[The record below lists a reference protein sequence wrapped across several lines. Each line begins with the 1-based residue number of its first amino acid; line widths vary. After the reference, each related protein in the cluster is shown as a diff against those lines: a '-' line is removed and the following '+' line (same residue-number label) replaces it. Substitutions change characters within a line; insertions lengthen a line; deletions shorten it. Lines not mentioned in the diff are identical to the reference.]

1 MFNKKLKIP
10 AFFKSKRFIVLAGVF
25 LLIVILAQAGLFQAD
40 KSIEKFLYKQAQN
53 GIQRFEKQT
62 GLQIRWQKLDF
73 NIFNWTVYLQGVEIL
88 PLTSVYAKDIQELTY
103 LDGLQKIN
111 KISAR
116 PSLLSFL
123 FKKEI
128 FLAKVGIE
136 EGQVA
141 LDYSKP
147 FKKLRKRQQKNI
159 RLPIKKLHIKNTD
172 IAFQYKNYTLNFF
185 DLNTKVL
192 QKSKHTFQFD
202 FFVPMFFIDKK
213 EDIKHLSQHFLDPL
227 NKKKAYELS
236 AKGVF
241 KPKDLSVSSLLVK
254 NSFFESRTS
263 ALDIRFDKNRLSFFD
278 MSSFGSFPLVLI
290 QQLADMAG
298 QSINFSESYLDY
310 DLKISYD
317 KNKKWQGNYQL
328 SAENIFFK
336 EAELKNIK
344 VKGSLKGNRLWVDKG
359 ELETKTEGSVLV
371 KKAQWQFLDKRHPYQ
386 FTVQSSA
393 LSLDLISQ
401 QILNIPQLPLSGNL
415 TGLLSC
421 QGLYQEESI
430 ECGFKGKSDQIRLQL
445 ADSRDEIFSAY
456 DFNWDLALQVG
467 SPGVNFDLKGEKQ
480 NAFLNVEGEYSFLL
494 DELSAGYF
502 FEGDIKKDLQFK
514 LPFQATG
521 RAVAKEGTVLVKDG
535 KAYLSGQLLFSDLD
549 LNQYFLNKLSS
560 FYRFSDN
567 QLIFFD
573 IKGQLGNSFYGA
585 KTTVDFNKNSL
596 SVELDSDFFALQ
608 DLTQVIKKIRP
619 LPFDLKGTGKLS
631 VVVNYPWQ
639 KTENQRLFVLGSF
652 FNIFI
657 NNDFFKQSGFQID
670 LKDQKGQLE
679 FFLEK
684 ENQALL
690 KAKGFFNDKYQT
702 DINLSIVN
710 IPLESVQF
718 FNSLFSFN
726 QLGDINGEL
735 KMTGFL
741 NDPKIQGDLTISNTF
756 LYSYAVKDTQLKL
769 NIDKKALAFSG
780 RIMDEIQVEEFSY
793 QFLKKPK
800 TKIKGSFESLDIVTF
815 LLAKNRKDKVQ
826 NYQSKIKG
834 FIDLERE
841 DFWQGIVSIKDF
853 SIAKSNKYLKSLSPF
868 ILNLDKKLWSLSS
881 VDFVD
886 NENQLFKVK
895 EKKNKK
901 LSLSGEIS
909 LDFLSL
915 FFPFFKE
922 LEGRLEGQ
930 LLVDN
935 NLRQLKPY
943 GSLNLKKGLFVI
955 PNLPDFTH
963 VRARLNFSGNK
974 FFIQNF
980 KSLAGGGQLKG
991 SGTVEYDFVR
1001 PPVLDLNLDFEKV
1014 FLQFPEGFNTNGRGD
1029 LKITGAKAPYLISG
1043 KYYIQGGSIVK
1054 EFSSSAQS
1062 MDYDFSFVNKETKQ
1076 TPSIFS
1082 LNLNLKTENPIHVNN
1097 SLIQSLIEG
1106 SAYVYGPLTSI
1117 LMRGKF
1123 QLFKGLKKNL
1133 IFFRGQEFN
1142 INTGSIV
1149 FSNSSPKNPYL
1160 DVSARTIFKETVR
1173 DPLVSSEEVEKEYD
1187 IFLFVKGPAEDF
1199 KFSLRSNP
1207 TLNEKEIISLLALGV
1222 NSQRFDSNVN
1232 QDVTPGL
1239 QNTGL
1244 SYSYQILTSLLIE
1257 KPLNREIKETLGV
1270 DFRLT
1275 PYINTQNK
1283 PVTKLT
1289 LSRTWFERWKTS
1301 FSRTLEETAQSDFR
1315 FKYDVSSN
1323 MSLTGFWN
1331 QEENL
1336 EELEDNWLGLDLEF
1350 NFDF

>member
-1 MFNKKLKIP
+1 MIF
-10 AFFKSKRFIVLAGVF
+10 AGGI
-25 LLIVILAQAGLFQAD
+25 LLIVILIQAGLFQAD
-40 KSIEKFLYKQAQN
+40 KRIENFLHKQAQN

-62 GLQIRWQKLDF
+62 GLQIKWEKLDF

-88 PLTSVYAKDIQELTY
+88 PLADVYRKDIQELTY
-103 LDGLQKIN
+103 LDGLQKIK

-116 PSLLSFL
+116 PSLFSFL
-123 FKKEI
+123 FKKEM
-128 FLAKVGIE
+128 FLAKVAIT

-147 FKKLRKRQQKNI
+147 LKLRRRQQQNNI
-159 RLPIKKLHIKNTD
+159 RFPIKKLHIKDTD
-172 IAFQYKNYTLNFF
+172 IAFQYKNYGLNFF
-185 DLNTKVL
+185 KLSTKVL
-192 QKSKHTFQFD
+192 QKKNHAFHFD
-202 FFVPMFFIDKK
+202 FFVPLLSIEKD
-213 EDIKHLSQHFLDPL
+213 EDVKSLLNPL
-227 NKKKAYELS
+227 EQKAGYKLS

-241 KPKDLSVSSLLVK
+241 KPKDLSISSLLVK
-254 NSFFESRTS
+254 NSSFESRTS
-263 ALDIRFDKNRLSFFD
+263 SLQIRFDKNKLSFFE
-278 MSSFGSFPLVLI
+278 MTSFGSFPLILI

-310 DLKISYD
+310 DLKLSY
-317 KNKKWQGNYQL
+317 NKKEKWQGNYQL
-328 SAENIFFK
+328 STENIVVK
-336 EAELKNIK
+336 QTQLKSLKAE
-344 VKGSLKGNRLWVDKG
+344 GSLKRNRLLVDKG
-359 ELETKTEGSVLV
+359 KLESQTQGSVII
-371 KKAQWQFLDKRHPYQ
+371 KKAQWQFLDNRHPYQ

-401 QILNIPQLPLSGNL
+401 QILNIPQLPLSGDL

-421 QGLYQEESI
+421 EGFYQEESV
-430 ECGFKGKSDQIRLQL
+430 ECDFKGRSDQILLKL
-445 ADSRDEIFSAY
+445 ADSKDEIFSAF
-456 DFNWDLALQVG
+456 DFDWDLALKVE
-467 SPGVNFDLKGEKQ
+467 STGVNFDLQGEKEQ
-480 NAFLNVEGEYSFLL
+480 ASLNVEGEYSFLL

-502 FEGDIKKDLQFK
+502 FEGDIKEDLRFK
-514 LPFQATG
+514 LPFEAKG
-521 RAVAKEGTVLVKDG
+521 RGVAKEGTVLLKGG
-535 KAYLSGQLLFSDLD
+535 KLYLSGQLLFSDLD
-549 LNQYFLNKLSS
+549 LNQYFLDQLSS

-585 KTTVDFNKNSL
+585 KSTVDFNKNSFRV
-596 SVELDSDFFALQ
+596 SLDSDFFALQ
-608 DLTQVIKKIRP
+608 DLAQAIKKTHP

-631 VVVNYPWQ
+631 VVVDYPWDNTQ
-639 KTENQRLFVLGSF
+639 NHSLFVSGSF

-657 NNDFFKQSGFQID
+657 NNDFFKQSDFQVD
-670 LKDQKGQLE
+670 LKNQKGQLD

-684 ENQALL
+684 ERQALL
-690 KAKGFFNDKYQT
+690 KAKGFFNDQYQT
-702 DINLSIVN
+702 NIDLSIVN

-726 QLGDINGEL
+726 QVGDINGEL
-735 KMTGFL
+735 KMSGFL
-741 NDPKIQGDLTISNTF
+741 NDPKITGDVSVSNTY

-793 QFLKKPK
+793 QFLKKPI
-800 TKIKGSFESLDIVTF
+800 TKIKGRFENLDIVTF

-826 NYQSKIKG
+826 NYQSQIKG
-834 FIDLERE
+834 SIDLQRE
-841 DFWQGIVSIKDF
+841 DFWQGLVSIKDF
-853 SIAKSNKYLKSLSPF
+853 SIAKSNKNLKSLSPF
-868 ILNLDKKLWSLSS
+868 VLNLDKKRWSLNS

-886 NENQLFKVK
+886 NENQLFKIK
-895 EKKNKK
+895 EQKNKK
-901 LSLSGEIS
+901 LSLAGAIS
-909 LDFLSL
+909 VDFVSL

-922 LEGRLEGQ
+922 LEGRLEGE

-943 GSLNLKKGLFVI
+943 GALNLKQALFAI
-955 PNLPDFTH
+955 PNLPDFTN
-963 VRARLNFSGNK
+963 VSARLDFSGHR
-974 FFIQNF
+974 FFIQDF
-980 KSLAGGGQLKG
+980 KSVAGGGELKG
-991 SGTVEYDFVR
+991 SGTVVYDFVK
-1001 PPVLDLNLDFEKV
+1001 PPVLDLNLNFEQV
-1014 FLQFPEGFNTNGRGD
+1014 FLQFPEGFNTKGRGD
-1029 LKITGAKAPYLISG
+1029 LKITGSKTPYLISG
-1043 KYYIQGGSIVK
+1043 QYDIQGGSIVK
-1054 EFSSSAQS
+1054 EFSSSSQS
-1062 MDYDFSFVNKETKQ
+1062 MDYDFSFINKEAKQ

-1082 LNLNLKTENPIHVNN
+1082 LDLNLKTKNPISVNN
-1097 SLIQSLIEG
+1097 SLIQSSIEG
-1106 SAYVYGPLTSI
+1106 SAYVYGPLTSV

-1123 QLFKGLKKNL
+1123 QLFKGLQKNL

-1142 INTGSIV
+1142 VNTGSIV

-1160 DVSARTIFKETVR
+1160 DVSARTVFKETVR
-1173 DPLVSSEEVEKEYD
+1173 DPLVSSEEIEREYD

-1199 KFSLRSNP
+1199 NFSLRSNP
-1207 TLNEKEIISLLALGV
+1207 TLNEKEIISLLTLGV

-1232 QDVTPGL
+1232 QDVTSDL

-1275 PYINTQNK
+1275 PYINTKNK

-1331 QEENL
+1331 QEQNL